1 MVDCTV
7 AYWQITV
14 HYQGIREI
22 VQNAYLDGSSMLQKT
37 SACRSITVAVEEM
50 IIGLRIRKHVKL
62 IALPKWVSFLKLCCS
77 LVPEV
82 EQDAIP
88 FFGLSGRHE
97 TIPLL

>member
-37 SACRSITVAVEEM
+37 SACHSITVAVKEM
-50 IIGLRIRKHVKL
+50 IIGLRLRKHVKL
-62 IALPKWVSFLKLCCS
+62 IALPKWVSFLKFCCS

-88 FFGLSGRHE
+88 FLDLAGRHE